1 MKKISVMLFFILAGI
16 LVIADTACTNDDA
29 NDTKAATVVSKD
41 TKMDSQPEELA
52 INGAIEKVNA
62 SGISVFKVETVI
74 NNGNGKVPDF
84 KFKVGSETMSFSE
97 LVKGKVVFLNFWGT
111 WCPPCRK
118 EIPDIIQIA
127 NDLKD
132 RDFIVIG
139 IALERN
145 PQSAVETVASYS
157 KSKGLNYINFVDL
170 QQGVAQA
177 FGGINAVPTTYIIDK
192 DMNIAQVY
200 QGAASKEVFMNL
212 INQVLK

>member
-1 MKKISVMLFFILAGI
+1 MKKLSVMLLFIMAGI
-16 LVIADTACTNDDA
+16 LVIADTACTSDDVKV
-29 NDTKAATVVSKD
+29 TKEVAAINKD

-52 INGAIEKVNA
+52 LNGVFEKVNA
-62 SGISVFKVETVI
+62 SGVNVFKIESVI
-74 NNGNGKVPDF
+74 NNGSGKVPDF
-84 KFKVGSETMSFSE
+84 KFKVGNETMSFSE

-127 NDLKD
+127 NELKG

-145 PQSAVETVASYS
+145 PQSALETVTTYS
-157 KSKGLNYINFVDL
+157 KTKGLNYINFVDL

-177 FGGINAVPTTYIIDK
+177 FGGIYAVPTTYIIDK

-200 QGAASKEVFMNL
+200 QGAASKDVFMNL